1 MSGSLGFNFTLIVSL
16 ARGPSGEGWLSRG
29 RPFCRRGHRAR
40 IHGKTLLHEKIPL
53 HVRNICVG
61 DKRRFTQHSFPFPV
75 FLLEDVTFAL
85 FAAQNLTGA
94 SHFKALGDGRSGFG
108 LASFAGHGSGV
119 LGLAVPNARFFV
131 K

>member
-1 MSGSLGFNFTLIVSL
+1 M
-16 ARGPSGEGWLSRG
+16 
-29 RPFCRRGHRAR
+29 
-40 IHGKTLLHEKIPL
+40 HGKTLLHEKISL
-53 HVRNICVG
+53 HVRHICVG
-61 DKRRFTQHSFPFPV
+61 DKRRFTQHSFPFPA